1 MKSHAISRKLQ
12 YKHAHDIVN
21 VSFYF
26 AAEFVFHVIN
36 GIVDDSFIPRFL
48 ARHPWEVMNLT
59 AV

>member
-1 MKSHAISRKLQ
+1 MKSHGISRKLQ
-12 YKHAHDIVN
+12 HKHAHDIVD

-26 AAEFVFHVIN
+26 VAGFVFHVIN
-36 GIVDDSFIPRFL
+36 GIVDDSFIPCFL